1 MPMTSSGSAKAS
13 TCFRSAGSHR
23 HARPQSAVMERG
35 TGTMRPGR
43 PFSPQTRYMAMTPA
57 VV

>member
-23 HARPQSAVMERG
+23 HAKPQSAVMERG

-43 PFSPQTRYMAMTPA
+43 PLSQPVRSMAMTPA